1 MGCSWSRSEQVDSSA
16 TPNALQAGI
25 PAQRLQRRRRQEE
38 KHLRQLQK
46 LQKRNAR
53 KRRRKRGAGSGSAS
67 AGGPFSGRG
76 GSIHR
81 RHISGKSHPDLA
93 LQLRLLGGS
102 NGSTATE
109 CVSALYARTL
119 EQQREEF
126 QRTVEQRTLHQL
138 DRELHTFLLNQ
149 LLMGVQF
156 FGHFEAEMAVVDAQI
171 VDRRR
176 NCSAEKLAEHSLLQS
191 SAIDAAVA
199 RNLLFKP
206 PSSKSPPQ
214 LLQKPV
220 TYVVFENVD
229 VARPHDANYDTVA
242 ALCKVLLETDY
253 YRTTPC
259 PSELVNLM
267 EMTRWMG
274 YVRLKLRDQLPH
286 PQAGTPSSSSLSL
299 PASSDEECIYGDVG
313 SSASNSP
320 SSGYSSGDY
329 DYVYLARL
337 NTPRSLEELRFGRDF
352 NFQRNVLPESCI
364 RRLANCLPPWLE
376 QTDDE
381 ESSSAASSSDED
393 EKDEASSDHRKY
405 PPAGYETVE
414 VLRQCHVEQLQQCYL
429 SSQQFMLYFG
439 EVLRHHLANQLG
451 ISQSQ
456 LAACSYR
463 GCSVYTAREELV
475 PAIHVPN
482 SWPDCAFEFW
492 LRARPR
498 LTNIHTA
505 EQFQWPTEQMKKR
518 IRSMGFHVV
527 PVGYAPKRSRNPFR
541 ELEWRIVFPQAEQF
555 LERHCLTPMQLKV
568 FQLMKLLVKT
578 FVDESSTSCDQSPGA
593 LLEQLRAHMFWQ
605 CEQHS
610 NDWPE
615 EFLGERLVRFIRS
628 FDACL
633 AKKHLSDYF
642 IERRNLFEHVPEDTL
657 MKLRS
662 IMAGIAEQPL
672 LHVIQALRNLQHAP
686 EFYPQLEYK
695 RLLENLFS
703 QDYLE
708 LHGRGKFSRPR
719 QGFPALE
726 NRDENNAGQQVEK
739 KKTERTE
746 ITDAKGLLGLAQ
758 HQERSRGKLRRK
770 TQLLRATT
778 QQFQISET
786 EQRRCS
792 LDSLDRQLLLARSNP
807 ESSKSQEA
815 AKPQLNNGLEI
826 LRRSNLVELLLDHS
840 LAMLARAIRFGN
852 RGHAQLYLEHGQ
864 RLCRL
869 YQHLGCSQQAQHFVQ
884 ELQNAAS
891 DMERMCESHIPITS
905 GGSPPMVVE
914 SPPAPRKS
922 IKFQEHV
929 VQIHSPEPLAMQ
941 KHMPHLEN
949 QQLNGILRAHHQED
963 ANATETLQEEE
974 NKSALLREIKSRIE
988 RAPKVQRDREPI
1000 DSPEVDSVEPETE
1013 MESKSEETG
1022 KEESLLSLNGI
1033 LQRLSLDT
1041 DTVQML
1047 GSKTEQLVQRV
1058 APSEAKRD
1066 EIKEIL
1072 KRNAQKLKGAF
1083 N

>member
-1 MGCSWSRSEQVDSSA
+1 MGCSWSRSEQLDSSA
-16 TPNALQAGI
+16 TLNALQAGI
-25 PAQRLQRRRRQEE
+25 PAQRLQSRRRQEE

-67 AGGPFSGRG
+67 SGGPISDWR

-81 RHISGKSHPDLA
+81 RHINGKTHPDLA

-138 DRELHTFLLNQ
+138 DRDLHTFLLNQ
-149 LLMGVQF
+149 LLLGVQF
-156 FGHFEAEMAVVDAQI
+156 FGHFEAELAVVDAQI
-171 VDRRR
+171 VARRR

-206 PSSKSPPQ
+206 PNSKTPPQ
-214 LLQKPV
+214 LLQQPV

-229 VARPHDANYDTVA
+229 VAGPHDANYDTVA
-242 ALCKVLLETDY
+242 SLCKVLLETDY

-286 PQAGTPSSSSLSL
+286 PQAGRSSSSSSPL

-313 SSASNSP
+313 SSP

-337 NTPRSLEELRFGRDF
+337 NTPRPLEELRLGREF

-381 ESSSAASSSDED
+381 ESSSAASSGDED
-393 EKDEASSDHRKY
+393 EKDQASSDHRKY

-463 GCSVYTAREELV
+463 GCSVYTAHEELV

-482 SWPDCAFEFW
+482 TWPDCAFEFW

-498 LTNIHTA
+498 LTNLHTA

-527 PVGYAPKRSRNPFR
+527 PVGYAPKRSRNHFR

-578 FVDESSTSCDQSPGA
+578 FVDESCSSCDQPPGA

-615 EFLGERLVRFIRS
+615 EFLGERLVRFIHS

-657 MKLRS
+657 MKLRT

-695 RLLENLFS
+695 RLLENLFC

-719 QGFPALE
+719 QGFPAIE
-726 NRDENNAGQQVEK
+726 NRDENNGEQQVEK
-739 KKTERTE
+739 KENERGE

-778 QQFQISET
+778 QQVQISEM

-807 ESSKSQEA
+807 ESSRSQEA

-826 LRRSNLVELLLDHS
+826 LRRSNLLELLLDHA
-840 LAMLARAIRFGN
+840 LAMLVSSIRFGN
-852 RGHAQLYLEHGQ
+852 RTHAQLYLEQGQ

-884 ELQNAAS
+884 ELQSAAN
-891 DMERMCESHIPITS
+891 DMERMCESHTPIIS
-905 GGSPPMVVE
+905 GGCPPTEDE

-929 VQIHSPEPLAMQ
+929 VQIHSPDPLTMQ

-949 QQLNGILRAHHQED
+949 QHLNGILRAHHQEE
-963 ANATETLQEEE
+963 ANAIEPLQEE
-974 NKSALLREIKSRIE
+974 STLLREMKGRIE
-988 RAPKVQRDREPI
+988 GKPKAQTDREPI
-1000 DSPEVDSVEPETE
+1000 DPPKVDNLEHQTE
-1013 MESKSEETG
+1013 KESKSEEIA
-1022 KEESLLSLNGI
+1022 KEQSFLSLNGI

-1041 DTVQML
+1041 DKVQVL
-1047 GSKTEQLVQRV
+1047 SSKTEQLVQRV
-1058 APSEAKRD
+1058 APSEAKR
-1066 EIKEIL
+1066 EELKEIL
-1072 KRNAQKLKGAF
+1072 KRNTQKLKGAF